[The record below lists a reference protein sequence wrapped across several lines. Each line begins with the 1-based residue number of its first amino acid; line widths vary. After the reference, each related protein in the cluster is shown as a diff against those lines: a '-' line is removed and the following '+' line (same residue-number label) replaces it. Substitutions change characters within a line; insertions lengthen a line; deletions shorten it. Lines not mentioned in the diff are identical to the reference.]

1 MTPSQ
6 LTPPTKNTLKEYGLS
21 QEMWY
26 TYLDMQDGKCPICG
40 REFTNQLRPV
50 IDHEHKKGF
59 KKMSTA
65 NKARC
70 VRGLLC
76 NYDNRRRIPT
86 NSKGMS
92 ALEISYNVH
101 QYLSEYALRGE

>member
-6 LTPPTKNTLKEYGLS
+6 LTPPTKATLRSKGITL
-21 QEMWY
+21 EMWY
-26 TYLDMQDGKCPICG
+26 AMLDIQDGKCPICG
-40 REFTNQLRPV
+40 RYFTNQLRPV

-59 KKMSTA
+59 RKMKAEKKA
-65 NKARC
+65 EC

-86 NSKGMS
+86 NSKGIS
-92 ALEISYNVH
+92 ALEISYNVY
-101 QYLSEYALRGE
+101 QYLSDYSLRGE